1 MLNYVIKRLLGLIP
15 TLFIVSVLVFL
26 FVHMLPGDPARLIA
40 GPEADAQ
47 VIELVRQ
54 QLGLDQPLYHQ
65 FWHYISNAVQGDFG
79 LSMVS
84 RRPVAD
90 EIASR
95 FMPTLWL
102 TITSMV
108 WAVIFG
114 MAAGIIAAVWRNRWP
129 DRLSMTI
136 AVSGI
141 SFPAFALG
149 MLLIQVFSVELGWL
163 PTVGADSWQHYILPS
178 LTLGAAV
185 AAVMAR
191 FTRASFVD
199 VLSEDYMRTAR
210 AKGVSETW
218 VVLKHGLRNAMI
230 PVVTMMGLQFGFLL
244 GGSIVVEK
252 VFNWPGLGRLLVDSV
267 EMRDYP
273 VIQAEILLF
282 SLEFILIN
290 LVVDVLYAAINP
302 WHEFWR
308 RFRRQHMAMTA
319 ALFVILL
326 IVVAIFARWIAPYD
340 AENYFDY
347 DNLNNGPSLQH
358 WFGVDSLGRDIFSR
372 VLVGA
377 QISLAAGV
385 FAVFIGAA
393 IGTLL
398 GLLAGYYEGWWDRLI
413 MRICDVLFAF
423 PGILLAIAVVAVLG
437 SGIANVIIAV
447 AIFSIPA
454 FARLVRGNTLVLK
467 QQTFIESARSIGA
480 SDMTVLLRHILPGT
494 VSSIVV
500 FFTMRIGTS
509 IISAASLSFLGLGA
523 QPPTPEWGAMLNEA
537 RADMVIAPHV
547 AVFPAL
553 AIFLTV
559 LAFNLLGDGLRDAL
573 DPKIKG

>member
-65 FWHYISNAVQGDFG
+65 FWHYISNAVQGD
-79 LSMVS
+79 
-84 RRPVAD
+84 RPVAD

-149 MLLIQVFSVELGWL
+149 ILLIQVFSVELGWL

-302 WHEFWR
+302 
-308 RFRRQHMAMTA
+308 
-319 ALFVILL
+319 
-326 IVVAIFARWIAPYD
+326 AIRY
-340 AENYFDY
+340 
-347 DNLNNGPSLQH
+347 
-358 WFGVDSLGRDIFSR
+358 
-372 VLVGA
+372 
-377 QISLAAGV
+377 
-385 FAVFIGAA
+385 
-393 IGTLL
+393 
-398 GLLAGYYEGWWDRLI
+398 
-413 MRICDVLFAF
+413 
-423 PGILLAIAVVAVLG
+423 
-437 SGIANVIIAV
+437 
-447 AIFSIPA
+447 
-454 FARLVRGNTLVLK
+454 K
-467 QQTFIESARSIGA
+467 
-480 SDMTVLLRHILPGT
+480 
-494 VSSIVV
+494 
-500 FFTMRIGTS
+500 
-509 IISAASLSFLGLGA
+509 
-523 QPPTPEWGAMLNEA
+523 
-537 RADMVIAPHV
+537 
-547 AVFPAL
+547 
-553 AIFLTV
+553 
-559 LAFNLLGDGLRDAL
+559 
-573 DPKIKG
+573 